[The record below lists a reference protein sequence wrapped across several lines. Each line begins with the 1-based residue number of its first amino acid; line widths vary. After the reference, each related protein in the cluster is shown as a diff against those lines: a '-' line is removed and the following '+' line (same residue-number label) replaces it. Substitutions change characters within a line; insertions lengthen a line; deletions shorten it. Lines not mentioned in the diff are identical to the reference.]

1 MSRFSIWSTMENT
14 TTLYFSMFENLDYFR
29 YFYFVLGLVLYCTIL
44 VFNISIVLVIYLENS
59 LHKPMYILISCL
71 SFNSIYGTTGF
82 FPRLLTD
89 LLFYSHTISRPACH
103 VQTFVIYTYA
113 SYEFTILMLMALD
126 RYVAISRPLQYHSII
141 TPRVLVV
148 MVTVSWIYPVFSIG
162 AGIILTA
169 RLRLCGNEIKKLY
182 CNNWIIAK
190 LSCESALIDNIYGF
204 VVLVTTV
211 LIPLTFIMYSYI
223 KILIIC
229 QRSSKEL
236 KRKAYHTC
244 LPHLVT
250 FINYSITVFCE
261 MTFTRFE
268 NLHTAVAVIL
278 SLEFL
283 IIPPLLNPL
292 VYGLNFP
299 DIRRKIQHLLQTSK
313 QSVFPEHAHWTDLH
327 LWKFTFELVILFTVV
342 YILKW

>member
-1 MSRFSIWSTMENT
+1 MENQT
-14 TTLYFSMFENLDYFR
+14 ILYFSMFENLGYLQYLF
-29 YFYFVLGLVLYCTIL
+29 FILALILYCTIL
-44 VFNISIVLVIYLENS
+44 FFNVIIILVIFLEPS
-59 LHKPMYILISCL
+59 LHQPMYILISCL
-71 SFNSIYGTTGF
+71 SVNSLYGTAGF

-89 LLFYSHTISRPACH
+89 LLLYSHTISRPACH

-113 SYEFTILMLMALD
+113 SHEFTILMLMAYD
-126 RYVAISRPLQYHSII
+126 RFVAISKPLQYHSII
-141 TPRVLVV
+141 TNKVLTV
-148 MVTVSWIYPVFSIG
+148 MIAMSWIYPMFSIG
-162 AGIILTA
+162 VGIILTA
-169 RLRLCGNEIKKLY
+169 RLRLCGNNVKKLY
-182 CNNWIIAK
+182 CNNWSIAK
-190 LSCESALIDNIYGF
+190 LSCDSAIIDNIYGF
-204 VVLVTTV
+204 VVLITTV

-236 KRKAYHTC
+236 RKKAYHTC

-250 FINYSITVFCE
+250 FVNYSITIFCE

-268 NLHTAVAVIL
+268 NLHPAVAVIL

-299 DIRRKIQHLLQTSK
+299 DIQRKIRQLLKTPK
-313 QSVFPEHAHWTDLH
+313 HSVNCQQAH
-327 LWKFTFELVILFTVV
+327 
-342 YILKW
+342 